1 MQAEI
6 QKNKHPYFGKPYQ
19 WLTDTKVAIVLWF
32 GLSLT
37 SVIIQAI
44 GHDRFNN
51 FVIFRYVFFHTLQQT
66 NLYLEYPQ
74 TYADVN
80 LYGPFFSIVIA
91 PFAVLPK
98 TWGAIAWVLFNTGI
112 LYVAIRKLPIQKTGQ
127 NLILIFSSVEML
139 NASSWVQSNALI
151 AACIIFGFSFI
162 WEGKDKWGLFF
173 ILIAVFI
180 KIYGIVGFAF
190 FFFSK
195 NKMRFILWSVIWS
208 VIFFIAPMLIAPPHF
223 IIKSYADWYHGLQKK
238 SAKNIRLD
246 IHNDYQ
252 DISAMG
258 ILRRLFGLKYLKDIW
273 VLVPAALLFVSQ
285 YLPYRYFKDARFG
298 LYLLCSVLLFPV
310 IFSTGSESP
319 TYIIAFPAVCLW
331 YWLQPKNIFIHVLFI
346 TAFLITSFSYSDILT
361 PWFRDHIARPYAI
374 KALPN
379 VIIWC
384 VIVAQILTRQFL
396 KVSTSKLWQ
405 PNNFAV

>member
-1 MQAEI
+1 MQLRKQAT
-6 QKNKHPYFGKPYQ
+6 KYLFFKRLYH
-19 WLTDTKVAIVLWF
+19 WLVQTRVAIILWF
-32 GLSLT
+32 GLSLIT
-37 SVIIQAI
+37 VVIQAI

-51 FVIFRYVFFHTLQQT
+51 FIIFRYVFFHTLQQT

-91 PFAVLPK
+91 PFALLPK
-98 TWGAIAWVLFNTGI
+98 VFGAIAWVLFNTGI
-112 LYVAIRKLPIQKTGQ
+112 LYVAIRKLPIQKAGQ
-127 NLILIFSSVEML
+127 NLILVLTSVEMM

-151 AACIIFGFSFI
+151 AACIVFGFAFI
-162 WEGKDKWGLFF
+162 WEGKDKCGVFF
-173 ILIAVFI
+173 ILIAFFI

-195 NKMRFILWSVIWS
+195 NKTQFILWSVIWS

-223 IIKSYADWYHGLQKK
+223 IIQSYADWYHGLQEK

-246 IHNDYQ
+246 IQNNYQ

-258 ILRRLFGLKYLKDIW
+258 ILRRLFGITYLKDIW
-273 VLVPAALLFVSQ
+273 VLAPAALLFLTQ
-285 YLPYRYFKDARFG
+285 YLRFRYFKDIRFG

-331 YWLQPKNIFIHVLFI
+331 YWLQPKTIWTHVLFI
-346 TAFLITSFSYSDILT
+346 FAFMITSFSYSDLLT
-361 PWFRDHIARPYAI
+361 HWFRENIARPYAI

-379 VIIWC
+379 VIVWC
-384 VIVAQILTRQFL
+384 VIVIQIFTKQFL
-396 KVSTSKLWQ
+396 QIPAIQLKQ
-405 PNNFAV
+405 ANNFA

>member
-1 MQAEI
+1 MNKIGAEQSI
-6 QKNKHPYFGKPYQ
+6 NYPYFEKC
-19 WLTDTKVAIVLWF
+19 WKLLTNTSFAVVLWF

-37 SVIIQAI
+37 TIIIQI
-44 GHDRFNN
+44 LGNDRFNN
-51 FVIFRYVFFHTLQQT
+51 FVIFRYVFFHVLQQT

-91 PFAVLPK
+91 PFALLPK
-98 TWGAIAWVLFNTGI
+98 SVGVVAWILFNTGI
-112 LYVAIRKLPIQKTGQ
+112 LFVAIRKLPITKPGQ
-127 NLILIFSSVEML
+127 NFILSLSSVEMM

-151 AACIIFGFSFI
+151 AACIILGFCFI
-162 WEGKDKWGLFF
+162 WEEKDKWGLFF

-195 NKMRFILWSVIWS
+195 HKIQFIIWSIIWS
-208 VIFFIAPMLIAPPHF
+208 VLFFIAPMLIAPPNF
-223 IIKSYADWYHGLQKK
+223 IIQSYTDWYHGLQAK

-258 ILRRLFGLKYLKDIW
+258 ILRRLFRFSYLKDIW
-273 VLVPAALLFVSQ
+273 ILVPAALLFISQ
-285 YLPYRYFKDARFG
+285 YVRLKYYKDIRFG
-298 LYLLCSVLLFPV
+298 LYILCSVLLFPV

-331 YWLQPKNIFIHVLFI
+331 YWLQPKTLSTHLLFVLAFI
-346 TAFLITSFSYSDILT
+346 ITSFSYSDILT
-361 PWFRDHIARPYAI
+361 PWFRENISRPYAI

-379 VIIWC
+379 VIVWCIIVVQIWN
-384 VIVAQILTRQFL
+384 RQFL
-396 KVSTSKLWQ
+396 KTPVTQIFISQ
-405 PNNFAV
+405 